1 MTVLPRKGE
10 IMYKGEVHTRM
21 VEVLGEGWGDRLTW
35 TLDQERTA
43 AYLTGMMESWLWPPT
58 DDTELRWDKIGQ
70 AIEHELRG
78 LETTDDP
85 QYHLGFGEATM
96 RWAIERFYLL
106 LVDMT

>member
-1 MTVLPRKGE
+1 
-10 IMYKGEVHTRM
+10 MYKGEIHKAMT
-21 VEVLGEGWGDRLTW
+21 EVLEKGWGDRLTWTGDRLTW
-35 TLDQERTA
+35 TLDQDRTA

-78 LETTDDP
+78 LETSDDP

-106 LVDMT
+106 LKEIKS